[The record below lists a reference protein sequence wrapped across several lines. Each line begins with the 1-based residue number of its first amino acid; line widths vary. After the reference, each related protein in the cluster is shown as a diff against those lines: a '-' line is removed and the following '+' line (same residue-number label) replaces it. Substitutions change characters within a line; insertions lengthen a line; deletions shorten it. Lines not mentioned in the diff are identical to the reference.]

1 MITQWAETQIDSSH
15 LPEHYDG
22 PSHGHTWFI
31 RVGRIVSEAEAFP
44 SVLEWHEKIAGIAA
58 KYDHRPLKKGEGLAE
73 QLAMLI
79 GAESG
84 ADFVEVWR
92 FIRGGKIAA
101 QWSK

>member
-15 LPEHYDG
+15 SPEHCG
-22 PSHGHTWFI
+22 GLSHGHTWFV
-31 RVGRIVSEAEAFP
+31 RAGRIVSVTKAFP
-44 SVLEWHEKIAGIAA
+44 SVLEWHDRIAVIAA

-73 QLAMLI
+73 QLAVLI